1 MVISDTAVGIG
12 RAPEAQLDVRGI
24 GKFETCHIR
33 DGEISGTHGML
44 DINQGLRTADGQNP
58 PSHIP
63 PLYVTG
69 DLGSND
75 NGVEFRHSN
84 QSQGIGF
91 GYNTIYATG
100 YGSGIGQD
108 LSLKAF
114 GTGTVRL
121 NGGTAITSD
130 DRLKINEQYLT
141 NATETLLKL
150 KPQVYDKH
158 QKINEI
164 CENPVREAGLIT
176 QDVYYDAPEL
186 RFLVQARNEGLDAII
201 PVNIPEEKP
210 FIDDD
215 PTKDPDYSGWGTDAA
230 SLNYEGFIPY
240 LIKSNQELHAE
251 IQTLEHKDY
260 TRELRIE
267 NNRLKSKVTIL
278 ENRQTHF
285 NTLLV
290 NLIGRVETLE
300 RPA

>member
-12 RAPEAQLDVRGI
+12 KVPEAQLDVRGI

-33 DGEISGTHGML
+33 ATDIGISATHGIV
-44 DINQGLRTADGQNP
+44 DISQGNRTTGSQNP
-58 PSHIP
+58 PSHTP

-69 DLGSND
+69 DIGPNE
-75 NGVEFRHSN
+75 NGVEFRHFN

-100 YGSGIGQD
+100 SASGGDQD

-114 GTGTVRL
+114 GSGTVRL
-121 NGGTAITSD
+121 DGGAAIESD
-130 DRLKINEQYLT
+130 DRLKTNEEYLT

-158 QKINEI
+158 KKINEI

-186 RFLVQARNEGLDAII
+186 RFLVHARNEGMDAII

-210 FIDDD
+210 FVDDD

-230 SLNYEGFIPY
+230 SLNYGGLIPY
-240 LIKSNQELHAE
+240 LIKSNQEIYNELQAE
-251 IQTLEHKDY
+251 KAKNESLEA
-260 TRELRIE
+260 RI
-267 NNRLKSKVTIL
+267 LAL
-278 ENRQTHF
+278 E
-285 NTLLV
+285 
-290 NLIGRVETLE
+290 G
-300 RPA
+300 A